1 MRLGLLSLVIALGLF
16 GADASA
22 ATLDRIKKSGVVKIA
37 YRVDAAPYS
46 YKNAI
51 GEPSGYTVDLCR
63 AVTASLKGQLGLQ
76 EISIEY
82 VPVTAEN
89 RSLFWDGLNK
99 GKRSIAIDLRSPRGQ
114 QIVTDLISAPG
125 ADIRTDVPKYR
136 IFRDGELEAEV
147 ETIEAVDQ
155 YTLQADLFSQAIRNG
170 GGFAFPLEDSV
181 KNMRVIDA
189 VYRSAR
195 SGAWEKV

>member
-22 ATLDRIKKSGVVKIA
+22 ATLDRIMKSGVIKIA

-46 YKNAI
+46 YKDAI

-76 EISIEY
+76 KISIEY

-89 RSLFWDGLNK
+89 RFEM
-99 GKRSIAIDLRSPRGQ
+99 IQ
-114 QIVTDLISAPG
+114 QGRADMLCGATTATLSRRALI
-125 ADIRTDVPKYR
+125 
-136 IFRDGELEAEV
+136 
-147 ETIEAVDQ
+147 
-155 YTLQADLFSQAIRNG
+155 
-170 GGFAFPLEDSV
+170 
-181 KNMRVIDA
+181 
-189 VYRSAR
+189 
-195 SGAWEKV
+195 